1 MRFNLLAFV
10 MVCTSLTHA
19 QSDIKITSH
28 QAKTADWLFTLA
40 TNANDS
46 HFSIS
51 VMKEGWISFDQWNA
65 SGAFTATKVE
75 VDPDT
80 YKKINTEMTLLF
92 DLTVC
97 CAEESNQTA
106 SALSHTFEKIDGTT
120 STSITFSGPDS
131 YLLHFLQKTMKRLKL
146 QSPFPLIMTVKT
158 TAESEEQ
165 QALKVLNQPDWSS
178 PNRHQWTLDYHTING
193 MERDQAWHIRGT
205 DLWVRLHPES
215 RNKLEDLD
223 TAHAYEIDAT
233 AVDQS
238 YGVIDFYVYNIRK
251 VPVE

>member
-92 DLTVC
+92 DLTVS
-97 CAEESNQTA
+97 CAEENACSQNEA
-106 SALSHTFEKIDGTT
+106 SAH
-120 STSITFSGPDS
+120 SILGVPK
-131 YLLHFLQKTMKRLKL
+131 LARL
-146 QSPFPLIMTVKT
+146 IY
-158 TAESEEQ
+158 ENG
-165 QALKVLNQPDWSS
+165 LK
-178 PNRHQWTLDYHTING
+178 
-193 MERDQAWHIRGT
+193 
-205 DLWVRLHPES
+205 
-215 RNKLEDLD
+215 
-223 TAHAYEIDAT
+223 
-233 AVDQS
+233 
-238 YGVIDFYVYNIRK
+238 FY
-251 VPVE
+251 